1 MRMVVVSRRDSKS
14 RPMQAPQLGCNLGF
28 GEEGLHHL
36 GTEGFSVLDHGV
48 GDPAAPLGLDPPE
61 AYVEV
66 PVMLL
71 SERWRRPLTL
81 AQQERAD
88 VLGRHLADVVRAYH
102 DQEGASAMT
111 WRGRRRS

>member
-1 MRMVVVSRRDSKS
+1 MRMIAAARRDSKS
-14 RPMQAPQLGCNLGF
+14 CPMQARSWAVISASVKKGYTTSGS
-28 GEEGLHHL
+28 
-36 GTEGFSVLDHGV
+36 EGFSVPDHGV
-48 GDPAAPLGLDPPE
+48 GVPAAPLGLDPPE